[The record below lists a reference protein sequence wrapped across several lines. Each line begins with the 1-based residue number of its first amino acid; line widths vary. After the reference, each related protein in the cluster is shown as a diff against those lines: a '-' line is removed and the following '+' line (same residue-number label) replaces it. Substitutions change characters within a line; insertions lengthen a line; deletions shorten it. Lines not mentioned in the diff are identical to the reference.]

1 MLSES
6 MGFRVMFE
14 FVPFFRV
21 TADNIHMNI
30 CILECHQLC
39 ALKFSLKA
47 VFNQVLK
54 VCINWLFR

>member
-1 MLSES
+1 

-14 FVPFFRV
+14 FIPFFWV
-21 TADNIHMNI
+21 TADNIHMNK
-30 CILECHQLC
+30 CILGCHQLC

-47 VFNQVLK
+47 VFNEVLK